1 MRPLTE
7 SQIRRMAKR
16 SYMNERQRAFFHQRL
31 LTLQR
36 DTLATMEELQ
46 ASLRATVR
54 EPDEADQAAQEEEQR
69 LVLRALD
76 RDTRLLD
83 KIDAALRRLATGDY
97 GYCLETGEPIGVE
110 RLLARPTAEYAIDAK
125 TRRETVEK
133 HYRDG

>member
-7 SQIRRMAKR
+7 SQLRRMAKR
-16 SYMNERQRAFFHQRL
+16 SYMNERQRAFFHRRL
-31 LTLQR
+31 LTIRR
-36 DTLATMEELQ
+36 DTLSTMEELQ

-83 KIDAALRRLATGDY
+83 KIDAALRRLAIGDY
-97 GYCLETGEPIGVE
+97 GYC
-110 RLLARPTAEYAIDAK
+110 
-125 TRRETVEK
+125 
-133 HYRDG
+133 